1 MKIESAAMVLAVA
14 ALPVVAVA
22 ATADV
27 FVGTAGVGHTV
38 PAAAYPFGM
47 LQPGPDTC
55 AVPGEYKGDW
65 AHCSGYQHGDEYVWR
80 FSQYHISGMGVP
92 AGGDFGFLP
101 YVGAMSEVPPK
112 AAKMLKNEERAE
124 PGYYSVRLADGIS
137 CEASAGPR
145 SAAWRFA
152 FPANRR
158 AMLLLDPGWGINGID
173 ANGVFGRIVSAA
185 VTRFRSPTEIC
196 GYVRKFDYVDYY
208 FAFAARFSRPVLSK
222 KLLRESD
229 GLDGELWALDFG
241 EIPGGVLEVRL
252 SLSTSSESAAA
263 KNLAADMPEFDFDG
277 VRRRAAAAWDEWFAR
292 LVHDPATPPE
302 VARNFAAAMY
312 HVAFQPNLSGDVG
325 DERYATFSLWDTFRA
340 AHPLYTILAPEK
352 VPAIVRS
359 LMREGDEQGHLPLL
373 SIRGKDT
380 HCMIGH
386 HSVPVI
392 VDAFLK
398 SGGKGGVDW
407 RKAYAQVKD
416 ALTVEHVPASV
427 ACWGFLKEDW
437 NLLNAHGYYPF
448 DLLRTRTRL
457 GLLVGES
464 VSRTLECAYD
474 DACAS
479 RFAAALGEKED
490 ADFFARRSENWRN
503 VFDAKSGYM
512 RGKDSKG
519 RWREPFDP
527 YKMGAGPFLDNDF
540 TEENAWQYTWHVMQN
555 PLGLV
560 AAMGGER
567 TAGERLDALF
577 SADSTRREREGYAFL
592 PDVTGLI
599 GQYAHGNEP
608 GHHLAYF
615 YQFTDRPRRT
625 AEVLRTIFD
634 TQYAAKPDGLCGNE
648 DCGQMSAWYVFSA
661 LGFYPFDPCGGDY
674 VIGAP
679 QLPGATL
686 RLPGGRTFAMRANG
700 FSRDNLHVKAVRLNG
715 KPLVGRV
722 LRHSDVMSGGLL
734 EFDMEK

>member
-1 MKIESAAMVLAVA
+1 MTALLLAV
-14 ALPVVAVA
+14 
-22 ATADV
+22 DV
-27 FVGTAGVGHTV
+27 FIGTAGVGHTV
-38 PAAAYPFGM
+38 PAAAYPFGA

-55 AVPGEYKGDW
+55 AAADAYKGDW
-65 AHCSGYQHGDEYVWR
+65 AHCGGYQHGDEYVWR
-80 FSQYHISGMGVP
+80 FSQYHVSGMGVP
-92 AGGDFGFLP
+92 VGGDFGFLP
-101 YVGAMSEVPPK
+101 YVDGDAGKTPSG
-112 AAKMLKNEERAE
+112 AKMVKASEKGE
-124 PGYYSVRLADGIS
+124 PGYYSVELTDGIR
-137 CEASAGPR
+137 CEATASR
-145 SAAWRFA
+145 RCAAWRLS
-152 FPANRR
+152 FPAGHR
-158 AMLLLDPGWGINGID
+158 AMILLDPGWGINGID
-173 ANGVFGRIVSAA
+173 ANGVFGRVVSAA

-208 FAFAARFSRPVLSK
+208 FGFSAHFSRPIVSK
-222 KLLRESD
+222 SRLRESD

-241 EIPGGVLEVRL
+241 EIPDGVLELRL
-252 SLSTSSESAAA
+252 SLSMSSEAGAA
-263 KNLAADMPEFDFDG
+263 KNLADDMPEFDFDG
-277 VRRRAAAAWDEWFAR
+277 TRRRTSRAWAEWFGR
-292 LVHDPATPPE
+292 LELDPATPRD
-302 VARNFAAAMY
+302 VVDNFAAAMY
-312 HVAFQPNLSGDVG
+312 HLAFQPNLSGDVG
-325 DERYATFSLWDTFRA
+325 DERYATFSLWDTFRT

-352 VPAIVRS
+352 VPAIVNS

-373 SIRGKDT
+373 SVRGKDT

-392 VDAFLK
+392 VDAYLK
-398 SGGKGGVDW
+398 LGEGCGVDW
-407 RKAYAQVKD
+407 KKAYRQVKD

-427 ACWGFLKEDW
+427 ACWGFMKEDW

-474 DACAS
+474 DACAA
-479 RFAAALGEKED
+479 RFASALGEKDD
-490 ADFFARRSENWRN
+490 AAFFARRSENWRN

-555 PLGLV
+555 PRGLV
-560 AAMGGER
+560 AAMGGEKI
-567 TAGERLDALF
+567 AGERLDALF
-577 SADSTRREREGYAFL
+577 SADPTRREREGYKFL

-625 AEVLRTIFD
+625 AEILRKIFD
-634 TQYAAKPDGLCGNE
+634 TQYAARPDGLCGNE
-648 DCGQMSAWYVFSA
+648 DCGQMSAWYVMSA

-679 QLPGATL
+679 QLPGATI
-686 RLPGGRTFAMRANG
+686 RLPGGKTFVMRAQG
-700 FSRDNLHVKAVRLNG
+700 FAKKNVHVKDVRLNG
-715 KPLVGRV
+715 RPLKGRI
-722 LRHSDVMSGGLL
+722 LRHADVMAGGTL
-734 EFDMEK
+734 EFEMEE

>member
-1 MKIESAAMVLAVA
+1 MTALLLAV
-14 ALPVVAVA
+14 
-22 ATADV
+22 DV

-38 PAAAYPFGM
+38 PAAAHPFGM

-55 AVPGEYKGDW
+55 VSADAYKGDW
-65 AHCSGYQHGDEYVWR
+65 AHCGGYQHDDQYAWR

-92 AGGDFGFLP
+92 AGGDFGLLP
-101 YVGAMSEVPPK
+101 YAGGEDGTVPRG
-112 AAKMLKNEERAE
+112 AKMLKDSETAE
-124 PGYYSVRLADGIS
+124 PGYYRVKLADGIS
-137 CEASAGPR
+137 CEATASR
-145 SAAWRFA
+145 RCAAWRFT
-152 FPANRR
+152 FPAGRSAR
-158 AMLLLDPGWGINGID
+158 LLVDPGWGINGID
-173 ANGVFGRIVSAA
+173 ANGVFGRVVSAA

-208 FAFAARFSRPVLSK
+208 FGFAAHFSRPIVAK
-222 KLLRESD
+222 RLLRESD

-252 SLSTSSESAAA
+252 SLSTTSEAGAAR
-263 KNLAADMPEFDFDG
+263 NLAAEMPSFDFDG
-277 VRRRAAAAWDEWFAR
+277 TRRRTSQAWAEWFGR
-292 LVHDPATPPE
+292 LELDPSTPPD
-302 VARNFAAAMY
+302 VAANFAAAMY

-325 DERYATFSLWDTFRA
+325 DERYATFSLWDTFRT

-352 VPAIVRS
+352 VPAFVRS

-373 SIRGKDT
+373 SVRGKDT

-392 VDAFLK
+392 VDAYLK
-398 SGGKGGVDW
+398 LGEGCGVDW
-407 RKAYAQVKD
+407 KKAYQQVKD
-416 ALTVEHVPASV
+416 ALTVEHVSDSV

-474 DACAS
+474 DACAA
-479 RFAAALGEKED
+479 RFAEALGEKED
-490 ADFFARRSENWRN
+490 AKFFARRAENWRN

-527 YKMGAGPFLDNDF
+527 YAMGAGPFLDNDF

-555 PLGLV
+555 PRGLV
-560 AAMGGER
+560 SAMGGEKI
-567 TAGERLDALF
+567 AGERLDALF
-577 SADSTRREREGYAFL
+577 SADSSRREREGYKFL

-625 AEVLRTIFD
+625 AEVLRTIFE
-634 TQYAAKPDGLCGNE
+634 TQYAARPDGLCGNE
-648 DCGQMSAWYVFSA
+648 DCGQMSAWYVMSA

-679 QLPGATL
+679 QVPGATL
-686 RLPGGRTFAMRANG
+686 RLPGGKAFVMRAHG
-700 FSRDNLHVKAVRLNG
+700 FAKGNVHVKGVRLNG
-715 KPLVGRV
+715 RPHGGRV
-722 LRHSDVMSGGLL
+722 LRHADVMAGGTL
-734 EFDMEK
+734 EFEMAE